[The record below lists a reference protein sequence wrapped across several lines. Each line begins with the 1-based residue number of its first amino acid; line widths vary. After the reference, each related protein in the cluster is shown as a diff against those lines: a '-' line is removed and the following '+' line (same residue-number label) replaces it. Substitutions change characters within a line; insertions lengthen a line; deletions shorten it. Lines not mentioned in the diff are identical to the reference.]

1 MFLIGPPIIV
11 YIDVK
16 IAELWQAA
24 LRPAMA
30 SNGSSAPDPQQR
42 KPVDNNNCSS
52 ARICSITTQPLLR
65 GTRESVTRHVTC
77 DMFSSWGLGAPRD
90 TVFRAVMGGGDIGY
104 GRIFV
109 ELYGCTPVTLSYAH
123 FTCHKS
129 HKSVTSRTRCSLPGR
144 GTVCPAASVQ
154 GAASCSLMVY

>member
-1 MFLIGPPIIV
+1 MP
-11 YIDVK
+11 
-16 IAELWQAA
+16 ELQNSSE

-52 ARICSITTQPLLR
+52 ARICSITTQPRLR
-65 GTRESVTRHVTC
+65 GTRESVTRDTWHVTRDTC
-77 DMFSSWGLGAPRD
+77 QQLGAPRD
-90 TVFRAVMGGGDIGY
+90 TVFRAVMGGGDSGY

-109 ELYGCTPVTLSYAH
+109 ELYGCTPVTPSYAH

-129 HKSVTSRTRCSLPGR
+129 HKSVTSRCAQPGR

>member
-1 MFLIGPPIIV
+1 MSKLQNSSELRCAQPWPVMDHPRLTRNKESRWITITARQREYAASPP
-11 YIDVK
+11 
-16 IAELWQAA
+16 
-24 LRPAMA
+24 
-30 SNGSSAPDPQQR
+30 S
-42 KPVDNNNCSS
+42 
-52 ARICSITTQPLLR
+52 TTQPRLR
-65 GTRESVTRHVTC
+65 GTRESVTRHVTRDTC
-77 DMFSSWGLGAPRD
+77 QQLGAPRD

-109 ELYGCTPVTLSYAH
+109 ELYGCTPVTPSYAH

-129 HKSVTSRTRCSLPGR
+129 HKSVTSRSPRARPGR